1 MLTATSLRT
10 RVQELEAG
18 DDASRRLLLQTLIEH
33 EEKEWHS
40 APAQAVHLLVE
51 ALQRQLHNG
60 TKQPFVLQQIVSLLG
75 RMGSHSKPAVP
86 DLIELLAG
94 GTQEGLREAS
104 AKALANLGPLA
115 ASAVDRLV
123 MVLADC
129 RTSLAIHTVRALCNI
144 GCADQ
149 RVRAAFIKF
158 WLAHTYSHN
167 QTSQAQVA
175 LTVCKLGIAV
185 AGVELWL
192 TKALVTTKDSAIR
205 QVAAEALGYCDTEEI
220 DVVPALVIATLHA
233 DDEKVV
239 AVSNASLVKLGL
251 SQADALRTC
260 ARQLVASAFAETALR
275 SAGDM
280 AVPALI
286 EALKAEEPLIREKAA
301 RVLGHFG
308 EKAAPA
314 VPALTT
320 ALKDK
325 NLDVRLSA
333 AKGLWHTTK
342 DAEMVVGVLVDLLK
356 EDRTTAKDTSEARRR
371 FIQTVIEALWRIGPA
386 AHAATSVLI
395 EKSKNPNRMI
405 SESAERALKAIVP
418 AAPVKKPARQ

>member
-1 MLTATSLRT
+1 MLTATTLRT

-149 RVRAAFIKF
+149 RVRSAFIKF

-251 SQADALRTC
+251 SQADAAPDNTSNPNR
-260 ARQLVASAFAETALR
+260 A
-275 SAGDM
+275 AGDM

-286 EALKAEEPLIREKAA
+286 EALKAEEPLVREKAA

-314 VPALTT
+314 VPALTA

-342 DAEMVVGVLVDLLK
+342 NADTVVGVLVELLK

-418 AAPVKKPARQ
+418 AVPIKKPARQ